1 MAYTLPYG
9 IHIAICYT
17 EKKANTMLDSSTA
30 IISNH
35 MRKQSHARKV
45 LRRINTM
52 LSNCTHMYAGKEVL
66 RRINTM
72 LDTAIRSNHMLNHML

>member
-1 MAYTLPYG
+1 MISA
-9 IHIAICYT
+9 IACA
-17 EKKANTMLDSSTA
+17 EKRASTMLDISTS

-45 LRRINTM
+45 LRRRNTM
-52 LSNCTHMYAGKEVL
+52 LSNCTHMYAGKEVR

>member
-1 MAYTLPYG
+1 M
-9 IHIAICYT
+9 ISAITCA
-17 EKKANTMLDSSTA
+17 EKRANTMLDISTA
-30 IISNH
+30 IRSNH

-52 LSNCTHMYAGKEVL
+52 LSNCTHMHAGKEVL

-72 LDTAIRSNHMLNHML
+72 LDTAIRSNHMLNHMLY